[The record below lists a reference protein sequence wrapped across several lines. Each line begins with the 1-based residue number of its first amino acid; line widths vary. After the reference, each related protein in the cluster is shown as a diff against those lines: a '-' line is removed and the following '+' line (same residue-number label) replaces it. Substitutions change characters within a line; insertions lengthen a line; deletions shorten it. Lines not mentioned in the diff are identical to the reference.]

1 MTNFII
7 RHRLP
12 LFAFI
17 AVVACV
23 TACDDSTNVTENS
36 GINTIVST
44 YTELGKCTAEN
55 EGDVIFV
62 KDSSALY
69 FCVDSVWK
77 VMSTVDDSTRKA
89 PVSCSMEELNDG
101 SGYKIECGGDSIGVV
116 YNGEKGDDGL
126 SGIRGRKG
134 DKGDKGDDGRDGK
147 SCTAVALADSSGY
160 KIICGMDSVGVVLN
174 GKKGDKGDKGDD
186 GKSCTAEILDDSTG
200 FKIVCGTDS
209 VGVVLNGQDGSE
221 GKSCNA
227 EALADSTGYKIVC
240 GTDSVGVVLNG
251 NAESVESCN
260 FVEGESGLVTLTCG
274 DRSVTFTSLSFCGNI
289 PYNSKTHFCDLRT
302 PAVYRFVT
310 IGEGEN
316 EQTWMAENA
325 NYETTSGSA
334 CYDNQPANC
343 ARYGRLYDWSAAKE
357 ACPKGWHLPDT
368 TEFITL
374 FKNVGGVPLS
384 ATERANVNAL
394 NSDYRCLNVAGKK
407 LKTEYGWGENSV
419 GVDTYGFSVL
429 PAGIYNGGFDFI
441 GTNTD
446 IWTSSEGV
454 SNDAFV
460 IEFYSVNSYLPVD
473 GVCWLDHSE
482 EVKRSVRCL
491 KDSTN
496 P

>member
-7 RHRLP
+7 RHWLP
-12 LFAFI
+12 LLSFI

-23 TACDDSTNVTENS
+23 TACDGTTNVTENS
-36 GINTIVST
+36 GVNTIVSA
-44 YTELGKCTAEN
+44 YTELGQCSVLN

-77 VMSTVDDSTRKA
+77 VMSVVSDSGRKA
-89 PVSCSMEELNDG
+89 HVSCSMEELSDVA
-101 SGYKIECGGDSIGVV
+101 GYKMVCGGDSIGVV
-116 YNGEKGDDGL
+116 YNGEKGDDGSTGL
-126 SGIRGRKG
+126 RGKKG
-134 DKGDKGDDGRDGK
+134 DKGDNGSNGKDGK

-160 KIICGMDSVGVVLN
+160 KIVCGLDSVGVVLN
-174 GKKGDKGDKGDD
+174 GLKGDKGDD

-227 EALADSTGYKIVC
+227 EALADSSGYKIVC
-240 GTDSVGVVLNG
+240 GSDSVGVVLNG
-251 NAESVESCN
+251 NAESAESCN
-260 FVEGESGLVTLTCG
+260 FVEDESGLVTLTCG

-289 PYNSKTHFCDLRT
+289 PYNSKTHFCDPRT

-357 ACPKGWHLPDT
+357 ACPEGWHLPDT

-374 FKNVGGVPLS
+374 FKTAGGLPRS
-384 ATERANVNAL
+384 ATNMAQLPAGYYCYDN
-394 NSDYRCLNVAGKK
+394 AGKV
-407 LKTEYGWGENSV
+407 LKSEFGWGSV
-419 GVDTYGFSVL
+419 GIDAYGFSIL
-429 PAGIYNGGFDFI
+429 PAGFDNGSSLGMGSSADF
-441 GTNTD
+441 
-446 IWTSSEGV
+446 WTSTVYSTDHMYKIELYN
-454 SNDAFV
+454 SNDMG
-460 IEFYSVNSYLPVD
+460 YPVD
-473 GVCWLDHSE
+473 GVCWIDGSKDI
-482 EVKRSVRCL
+482 KRSVRCV
-491 KDSTN
+491 KD
-496 P
+496 

>member
-1 MTNFII
+1 MTNFIF

-44 YTELGKCTAEN
+44 YTELGKCSAEN

-62 KDSSALY
+62 RDSSALY

-77 VMSTVDDSTRKA
+77 VMSTVDDSTRNA

-134 DKGDKGDDGRDGK
+134 DKGDKGDDGNDGK
-147 SCTAVALADSSGY
+147 SCNAVALADSSGY
-160 KIICGMDSVGVVLN
+160 KIICGKDSVGVVLN
-174 GKKGDKGDKGDD
+174 GKKGDKGDD
-186 GKSCTAEILDDSTG
+186 GKSCNAEILDDSTG

-260 FVEGESGLVTLTCG
+260 FVEDESGLVTLTCG

-289 PYNSKTHFCDLRT
+289 PYNSKTHFCDPRT

-310 IGEGEN
+310 IDEGEN
-316 EQTWMAENA
+316 EQTWMAENV
-325 NYETTSGSA
+325 NYKTSSGSM
-334 CYDNQPANC
+334 CFEEEPANC

-357 ACPKGWHLPDT
+357 ACPEGWHLPDT

-374 FKNVGGVPLS
+374 FKTAGGQPRS
-384 ATERANVNAL
+384 ATEMAQLPVGVYCY
-394 NSDYRCLNVAGKK
+394 DYAGKI
-407 LKTEYGWGENSV
+407 LKSEFGWGDS
-419 GVDTYGFSVL
+419 GMGIDAYGFSVL
-429 PAGIYNGGFDFI
+429 PAGFDNGSSLGM
-441 GTNTD
+441 GTD
-446 IWTSSEGV
+446 ASFWTSTV
-454 SNDAFV
+454 YNTNDMFHIQFFNSNGMG
-460 IEFYSVNSYLPVD
+460 YPPD
-473 GVCWLDHSE
+473 GVCWVSGMDDL
-482 EVKRSVRCL
+482 KLSVRCV
-491 KDSTN
+491 KD
-496 P
+496 